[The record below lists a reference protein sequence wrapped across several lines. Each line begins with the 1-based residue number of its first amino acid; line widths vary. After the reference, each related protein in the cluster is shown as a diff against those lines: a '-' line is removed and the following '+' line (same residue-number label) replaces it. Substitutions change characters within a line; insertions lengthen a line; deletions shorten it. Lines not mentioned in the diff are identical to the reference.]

1 MNAVVDF
8 WNNLHPLLQGVIKG
22 LAVIG
27 VMFPIGGACSLVE
40 RKVSAWMQG
49 RPGPN
54 RALPPWLA
62 WVPGIGFFQRLG
74 MFHLMADGA
83 KMFFKEDSLP
93 GHVNKFYFL
102 LAPVVG
108 MIPALTT
115 VTVVPFGAYFD
126 SAGQAVPL
134 VLANLDVGILGVFAV
149 SSLGV
154 YSLIL
159 AGWASNSK
167 YPFLGG
173 IRASAQLI
181 SYELAMTLAVVP
193 VFLWINAPG
202 GDGTLSL
209 SRVVAAQSG
218 AGVHWNS
225 VWFIFYMPVSAVVF
239 LVALFAETNRLP
251 FDMAEGEADL
261 VGGFHTEY
269 GAMKWGL
276 FFVAEYSHMLIGSG
290 VFILLFLGGWN
301 PLPFVP
307 LSTLIGWL
315 GHLSPFFLHPIVVGL
330 ISIGIFMGKALSF
343 IFLFMW
349 VRWTVPRFRYDQVMK
364 LGWQKLLPLAIGNLI
379 FYAVAIAIHDLQLGA
394 AAWAGLAVV
403 AAAALWVGF
412 RLPEKKTL

>member
-1 MNAVVDF
+1 MTAVFDF
-8 WNNLHPLLQGVIKG
+8 WSGLHPLLQGVIKG

-62 WVPGIGFFQRLG
+62 WVPGIGFLQRLG
-74 MFHLMADGA
+74 VFHLMADGL
-83 KMFFKEDSLP
+83 KMFLKEDSLP

-126 SAGQAVPL
+126 NAGHMVPL
-134 VLANLDVGILGVFAV
+134 VLANLDVGILAVFAIG
-149 SSLGV
+149 SLGV

-181 SYELAMTLAVVP
+181 SYELSMTLAVIP
-193 VFLWINAPG
+193 VFLMINVPG
-202 GDGTLSL
+202 GHGTLSL
-209 SRVVAAQSG
+209 ADVVRFQSG
-218 AGVHWNS
+218 TSGWHGT
-225 VWFIFYMPVSAVVF
+225 WFIMTMPLSAIVF

-269 GAMKWGL
+269 GSMKWGL
-276 FFVAEYSHMLIGSG
+276 FFVAEYSHMLIGSA
-290 VFILLFLGGWN
+290 VFTLLFLGGWN
-301 PLPFVP
+301 PLPWVP
-307 LSTLIGWL
+307 LSTVIGWL
-315 GHLSPFFLHPIVVGL
+315 GHLSPLLQQPIVVGL
-330 ISIGIFMGKALSF
+330 ISIGIFMGKVLFF

-379 FYAVAIAIHDLQLGA
+379 FYAIVIAVLQPKL
-394 AAWAGLAVV
+394 
-403 AAAALWVGF
+403 
-412 RLPEKKTL
+412 

>member
-1 MNAVVDF
+1 MIEF
-8 WNNLHPLLQGVIKG
+8 WNNLHPLLQGLVKG

-54 RALPPWLA
+54 RALPFWLA
-62 WVPGIGFFQRLG
+62 WVPGIGFVQRLG
-74 MFHLMADGA
+74 VFHLMADGA
-83 KMFFKEDSLP
+83 KMFLKEDSLP

-115 VTVVPFGAYFD
+115 VTVVPFGAYFND
-126 SAGQAVPL
+126 AGQMVPL
-134 VLANLDVGILGVFAV
+134 VLANLDVGILAVFAV
-149 SSLGV
+149 GSLGV

-173 IRASAQLI
+173 VRASAQLI
-181 SYELAMTLAVVP
+181 SYELSMTLSVIP
-193 VFLWINAPG
+193 VFLMINTPG
-202 GDGTLSL
+202 GAGTLSL
-209 SRVVAAQSG
+209 ADVVRFQSG
-218 AGVHWNS
+218 TSGWHGT
-225 VWFIFYMPVSAVVF
+225 WFIMTMPLSAVVF
-239 LVALFAETNRLP
+239 LVSLFAETNRLP

-269 GAMKWGL
+269 GSMKWGL

-290 VFILLFLGGWN
+290 VFTLLFLGGWN
-301 PLPFVP
+301 PLPWLP
-307 LSTLIGWL
+307 LGTVVGWL
-315 GHLSPFFLHPIVVGL
+315 AHLSPLLQHPVAVGL
-330 ISIGIFMGKALSF
+330 LSIAIFMGKVLF
-343 IFLFMW
+343 FMFVFMW

-379 FYAVAIAIHDLQLGA
+379 FYAIVIALIQKP
-394 AAWAGLAVV
+394 VS
-403 AAAALWVGF
+403 
-412 RLPEKKTL
+412 

>member
-1 MNAVVDF
+1 MTEL
-8 WNNLHPLLQGVIKG
+8 WNSLPPLLQAVIKG

-27 VMFPIGGACSLVE
+27 VMFPFGGACSLIE
-40 RKVSAWMQG
+40 RKVSAAMQG

-54 RALPPWLA
+54 RAIPFWFA
-62 WVPGIGFFQRLG
+62 WVPGVGPFLQRLG
-74 MFHLMADGA
+74 VFHLLADGG
-83 KMFFKEDSLP
+83 KMFFKEDPVP
-93 GHVNKFYFL
+93 GHVNKFYFY

-115 VTVVPFGAYFD
+115 VTVVPFGAYLD
-126 SAGQAVPL
+126 EAGRLVPL
-134 VLANLDVGILGVFAV
+134 VLANLDVGILAVFAV

-159 AGWASNSK
+159 AGWSSNSK

-181 SYELAMTLAVVP
+181 SYELSMTLSVLP
-193 VFLWINAPG
+193 VFLMINAPG
-202 GDGTLSL
+202 TEGTLSL
-209 SRVVAAQSG
+209 FRVVEFQSG
-218 AGVHWNS
+218 TWQGFRMASWHGT
-225 VWFIFYMPVSAVVF
+225 WFIMTMPLAALVF

-290 VFILLFLGGWN
+290 VFVLLFLGGWN
-301 PLPFVP
+301 PLPWVP
-307 LSTLIGWL
+307 LASVAGELHQLTGWAIAV
-315 GHLSPFFLHPIVVGL
+315 SPLFVGL
-330 ISIGIFMGKALSF
+330 LSIGIFLGKTLFF

-364 LGWQKLLPLAIGNLI
+364 LGWQKLLPLALGNLI
-379 FYAVAIAIHDLQLGA
+379 FYAILIAFLQPK
-394 AAWAGLAVV
+394 
-403 AAAALWVGF
+403 F
-412 RLPEKKTL
+412 SH

>member
-1 MNAVVDF
+1 MSAVIEF
-8 WNNLHPLLQGVIKG
+8 WSGLHPLVQGLIKG

-40 RKVSAWMQG
+40 RKVSAWIQG

-62 WVPGIGFFQRLG
+62 WVPGIGLLQRLG
-74 MFHLMADGA
+74 AFHLMADGI
-83 KMFFKEDSLP
+83 KMFLKEDSLP

-115 VTVVPFGAYFD
+115 VTVVPFGAYFNE
-126 SAGQAVPL
+126 AGHLVPL
-134 VLANLDVGILGVFAV
+134 VLANLDVGILAVFAIG
-149 SSLGV
+149 SLGV
-154 YSLIL
+154 YSLII

-181 SYELAMTLAVVP
+181 SYELSMTLAVVP
-193 VFLWINAPG
+193 VFLMINAPG
-202 GDGTLSL
+202 GHGTLSL
-209 SRVVAAQSG
+209 TDVVRFQSG
-218 AGVHWNS
+218 TSGWHGT
-225 VWFIFYMPVSAVVF
+225 WFIMTMPLSAIVF

-269 GAMKWGL
+269 GSMKWGL
-276 FFVAEYSHMLIGSG
+276 FFVAEYSHMLIGSA
-290 VFILLFLGGWN
+290 VFTLLFLGGWN
-301 PLPFVP
+301 LLPWVP
-307 LSTLIGWL
+307 LSSFIGWLSGVFSWLGSFSFLSWL
-315 GHLSPFFLHPIVVGL
+315 GHLAPLVQQPLAVGL
-330 ISIGIFMGKALSF
+330 ISIGIFMGKVLFF

-379 FYAVAIAIHDLQLGA
+379 FYAIVIALLQPKL
-394 AAWAGLAVV
+394 
-403 AAAALWVGF
+403 
-412 RLPEKKTL
+412 